1 MAYLQ
6 TLKNTSN
13 LGTWLTR
20 RKQSQ
25 RRTIVASLMLT
36 PMVDMFSLLVIFLLQ
51 FLSSSPEFMPVAEVQ
66 LPPSISAAEMA
77 EAVTVSISLED
88 VFVSHEKVGPLADVL
103 KDPAAFS
110 DALLKAREKWATDH
124 PGKEFTGDVN
134 LEAHQEV
141 PSTSVATIMT
151 ILNGHHFGSI
161 NLLALGGE
169 S

>member
-20 RKQSQ
+20 RKQAQ
-25 RRTIVASLMLT
+25 KRMIVASLMLT

-51 FLSSSPEFMPVAEVQ
+51 FFSSSPEFLPVADVQ
-66 LPPSISAAEMA
+66 LPASISAAEIA
-77 EAVTVSISLED
+77 EAVTVSVSMED
-88 VFVSHEKVGPLADVL
+88 VYVSHEKIGPLVEVL
-103 KDPAAFS
+103 KNPSAFS

-134 LEAHQEV
+134 LEAHQDV